1 MGGNIPGGNFPEGR
15 LMRGNVL
22 GENFPVKYS
31 IERLFSDLGNKG
43 IPDLHFSNQAGFD
56 SESTNGIQI
65 VIALQKNVFLFKV
78 ACVVNLK
85 LVFTD

>member
-31 IERLFSDLGNKG
+31 IERLFSDLGNKRN
-43 IPDLHFSNQAGFD
+43 S
-56 SESTNGIQI
+56 
-65 VIALQKNVFLFKV
+65 
-78 ACVVNLK
+78 
-85 LVFTD
+85 

>member
-31 IERLFSDLGNKG
+31 IERLFSDLGNKRNSWFTLLKSSWIWFG
-43 IPDLHFSNQAGFD
+43 KYKWDTNCHCTTEKRFS
-56 SESTNGIQI
+56 
-65 VIALQKNVFLFKV
+65 L
-78 ACVVNLK
+78 
-85 LVFTD
+85 